1 MAAGL
6 SLRTGVSGS
15 YTPMTPASASP
26 STANSGT
33 IAQRAYGITGTGAPT
48 DGGSPIAGYGSMVV
62 GVAALAGLIYL
73 WYSLP
78 R

>member
-15 YTPMTPASASP
+15 YTPMTPASAQP
-26 STANSGT
+26 STSGT
-33 IAQRAYGITGTGAPT
+33 IAQKAYGITGTGTPN
-48 DGGSPIAGYGSMVV
+48 DGGSPIAGYGSMGV
-62 GVAALAGLIYL
+62 GVLALVGLIYL
-73 WYSLP
+73 WWSLP